1 MTRMRK
7 AILWAV
13 VFGLL
18 VPALGRSQD
27 AAKKLTNQD
36 VIDMAG
42 LGLSDDVIIGKIQS
56 SAASDALALDTSL
69 DGLKQLKA
77 AKVSDAVIKVMVN
90 PKAAAASVA
99 QPGAPMEDPNLPPKD
114 IGVYWRDGGKFVLI
128 EGQNVSQAKMG
139 GKFSSGLTMGIKAKR
154 WKAFVEGKN
163 SQNRIA
169 GDQVFYIYCPDGM
182 SATDYKLIK
191 LQDHGNRRE
200 FDVGSVGGF
209 GGGKSGISESSEVD
223 FKAERLASRTY
234 KVTLAQPLKGG
245 EYGFF
250 MGSGQAMSM
259 GGNVAGGSAQG
270 RIYDFSVPE

>member
-1 MTRMRK
+1 MKK
-7 AILWAV
+7 AILWVV

-36 VIDMAG
+36 VIDMVG
-42 LGLSDDVIIGKIQS
+42 LGLSDDVVIGKIQS
-56 SAASDALALDTSL
+56 SAASNSLALDTSI
-69 DGLKQLKA
+69 DGLKALKA

-90 PKAAAASVA
+90 PAAAAPPVA
-99 QPGAPMEDPNLPPKD
+99 QPGAPMEDPNMPPKE
-114 IGVYWRDGGKFVLI
+114 IGIYLRDGAKWVPI

-139 GKFSSGLTMGIKAKR
+139 GKLSSGLTMGFKAKR
-154 WKAFVEGKN
+154 WKAFVEGKT
-163 SQNRIA
+163 SQNRVA

-182 SATDYKLIK
+182 SGSDYKLIK
-191 LQDHGNRRE
+191 LQEHGDRRE

-209 GGGKSGISESSEVD
+209 GGGKSGISESSEID
-223 FKAERLASRTY
+223 FKAERIASRTY

-250 MGSGQAMSM
+250 MGAGQSMAMS
-259 GGNVAGGSAQG
+259 GNVAGGSAQG
-270 RIYDFSVPE
+270 RIYDFSIPD